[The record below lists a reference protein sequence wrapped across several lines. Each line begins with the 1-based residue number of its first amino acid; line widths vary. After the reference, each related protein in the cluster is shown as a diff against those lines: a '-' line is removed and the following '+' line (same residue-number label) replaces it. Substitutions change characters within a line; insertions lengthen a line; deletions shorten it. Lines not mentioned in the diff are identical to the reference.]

1 MKQIIRLAE
10 SDIHKIVKETVKKVL
25 NEKSYRKA
33 AKNGEHTSSTTKH
46 ELNYQKKM
54 GYIKPKEYHKF
65 AEKMGSNKRD
75 VNTICDFEDAR
86 DAGKIC
92 ETAMNEG
99 LSFKMKVWEII
110 NDALYNAF
118 GDDFGDQ
125 EMIEKAKI
133 GVAMKNSQPV
143 VLEHAKYVT
152 LSNEEDGVAH
162 FIEDNLLK

>member
-10 SDIHKIVKETVKKVL
+10 SDIHKIIKETVKKVL

-65 AEKMGSNKRD
+65 AEKMGLNKRD
-75 VNTICDFEDAR
+75 TNTICDFEDAR

-118 GDDFGDQ
+118 GDDFGDGNGWSVTNPDN
-125 EMIEKAKI
+125 EDE
-133 GVAMKNSQPV
+133 
-143 VLEHAKYVT
+143 YVHIT
-152 LSNEEDGVAH
+152 FG
-162 FIEDNLLK
+162 I